1 MLYSR
6 ASVAAEQAL
15 KRFVA
20 ARNAGD
26 EDSAREA
33 WGELITLNFDR
44 VAGMV
49 RAEAKGRLSPQEL
62 DDATQNAL
70 TKLLTNMMRTFRGT
84 TMGEWVNST
93 RQLVHGVCVD
103 TQRREVRHSENRS
116 QLHAVGDDGKETD
129 GFTGKVNDALLDQ
142 AALAAENAEA
152 AEIYAIA
159 AQFLDW
165 GLPRLQG
172 KRRTVLELDRQ
183 GLTCEE
189 IQEELGVS
197 RDVVYQSRRR
207 GILDLIALHEEWV
220 AA

>member
-1 MLYSR
+1 MTDQR
-6 ASVAAEQAL
+6 APVSAERAL
-15 KRFVA
+15 ARFVA
-20 ARNAGD
+20 ARTAGD
-26 EDSAREA
+26 EAAAREA
-33 WGELITLNFDR
+33 WGELVTLNFDR
-44 VAGMV
+44 VSGMV

-70 TKLLTNMMRTFRGT
+70 TKIFTNLMRSFRGT
-84 TMGEWVNST
+84 TMGEWVNAT

-103 TQRREVRHSENRS
+103 TQRREVRHSERRS
-116 QLHAVGDDGKETD
+116 QLHAIGDDGEQTD
-129 GFTGKVNDALLDQ
+129 GLTAKVNEALLDQ
-142 AALAAENAEA
+142 AALAEEDEAA

-172 KRRTVLELDRQ
+172 KRRTVLELDRL
-183 GLTCEE
+183 GMTCEQ
-189 IQEELGVS
+189 IQDQLGVS